1 MFHDEYSYE
10 DICQNEKCFS
20 SEDIEFGALLIL
32 SSIGAIL
39 VNHKKSRQRCY
50 LQGCRTSQ
58 KILITGEAGFIA
70 SHVAILFAKKYP
82 HCKVIALDKLDYC
95 ANVKHLRELSHLLNF
110 KFIMGDIQ
118 WYFENCG
125 ILKIGRRH
133 A

>member
-50 LQGCRTSQ
+50 LQGYIPGSVLAYLR
-58 KILITGEAGFIA
+58 
-70 SHVAILFAKKYP
+70 V
-82 HCKVIALDKLDYC
+82 
-95 ANVKHLRELSHLLNF
+95 HLPTKSAV
-110 KFIMGDIQ
+110 
-118 WYFENCG
+118 FEE
-125 ILKIGRRH
+125 
-133 A
+133 